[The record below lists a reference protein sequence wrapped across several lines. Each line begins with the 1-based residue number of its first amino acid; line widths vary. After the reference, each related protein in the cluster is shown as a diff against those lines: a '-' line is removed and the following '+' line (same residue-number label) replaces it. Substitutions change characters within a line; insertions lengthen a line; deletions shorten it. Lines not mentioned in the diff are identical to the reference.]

1 MSTARSGLVERVRR
15 WGRRLRNSSVD
26 VLGEGTVF
34 AGRPDIVNDGVI
46 EIGRN
51 CRLSSHPI
59 RSHFIAMPRA
69 RIVIGDDVMI
79 SYGAGVSAMREIQ
92 IGSGTRIGPLC
103 LILDSDYH
111 KASDL
116 DVAGAVAPIHV
127 GRNVRIGA
135 RVTLLR
141 GSRVGEGA
149 TIMSGSC
156 VSGFVAEGA
165 VVSGVP
171 ARPAANEPF
180 RQYGAAII
188 AVTARVFGVKAA
200 LRPAD
205 RLEGIPGWDC
215 NGPIRLMLALEEA
228 FGVTLS
234 EPAMRADCSIS
245 EVAAQVD
252 LALASSCVPPVPGRA
267 ADPARRF

>member
-1 MSTARSGLVERVRR
+1 MSTAYREWVGRMRR
-15 WGRRLRNSSVD
+15 WGSRLRNNAVD

-34 AGRPDIVNDGVI
+34 AGRPDVVNDGVI

-51 CRLSSHPI
+51 CRLSSHPV
-59 RSHFIAMPRA
+59 RSHFITMPRA

-79 SYGAGVSAMREIQ
+79 SYGAGVSAACEIQ

-103 LILDSDYH
+103 VILDSDYH
-111 KASDL
+111 KAGDL

-156 VSGFVAEGA
+156 VSGFVADGA

-171 ARPAANEPF
+171 ARAAANEPF
-180 RQYGAAII
+180 RQYGAAIV
-188 AVTARVFGVKAA
+188 AVTARVFGVKAS

-205 RLEGIPGWDC
+205 RLAGIAGWSCD
-215 NGPIRLMLALEEA
+215 GPIRLMLALEEA

-234 EPAMRADCSIS
+234 ESALRPDCSICD
-245 EVAAQVD
+245 VAAQVD
-252 LALASSCVPPVPGRA
+252 QALANCCAPLV
-267 ADPARRF
+267 